1 MEDSTGKKIH
11 QQNITEES
19 EKIWM
24 RDSNVESDS
33 KLPKVA
39 LIVDVENWA
48 FHNYAKQISLN
59 LKDKYDFK
67 IFFYAGYPEIEDLM
81 FEVKDFDLIHFFW
94 RDALFS
100 YLTPQLQ
107 HSFVQ
112 KGLDYYDFITNTV
125 AKANITTSIYDH
137 LFLSES
143 EIEKRVIVYNALS
156 IGYTTVSKRLEN
168 VYSNIPQYPK
178 PFGAVE
184 DGVDLDFFVPRS
196 LERLT
201 DADREILVGWVGNS
215 KWGGDGIDHKGIE
228 TIIKPVVESLREE
241 GYKVR
246 GHYADRHVKWIP
258 HSEMNDYYNSIDI
271 YVCASDIE
279 GTPNPA
285 LESMACGIPVVS
297 TDVGMIPQLFG
308 AKQKEYILGE
318 RTQEAL
324 REKLIELIGSPQ
336 KRAELSRENLESISH
351 WSWEKQCQK
360 WDDFFGLMLFISR
373 EKSLKQRSNYMRQQL
388 LSTYLLSMSEPVTNE
403 VILENVVENPVD
415 NTELNIQY
423 DELKAFADNL
433 QDKINLMEQSQFWK
447 VRNEWFKFK
456 KILGFA
462 KDKY

>member
-1 MEDSTGKKIH
+1 M
-11 QQNITEES
+11 
-19 EKIWM
+19 
-24 RDSNVESDS
+24 

-39 LIVDVENWA
+39 LIADVENWA
-48 FHNYAKQISLN
+48 FHNISKQIVRYLS
-59 LKDKYDFK
+59 DSYDFK
-67 IFFYAGYPEIEDLM
+67 IYFYGQYEKIEDLM

-100 YLTPQLQ
+100 FLSPWVQ
-107 HSFVQ
+107 HSFAE
-112 KGLDYYDFITNTV
+112 KNLDYEDFLINTV
-125 AKANITTSIYDH
+125 ATANLTTSASEH
-137 LFLSES
+137 LLISET
-143 EIEKRVIVYNALS
+143 EAPERVILYNTLA
-156 IGYTTVSKRLEN
+156 IGYTTFSEKLNKVLSA
-168 VYSNIPQYPK
+168 IPNYPQ
-178 PFGAVE
+178 PYCNTE
-184 DGVDLDFFVPRS
+184 DGVDLEFFRPVNPQRFYK
-196 LERLT
+196 EKE
-201 DADREILVGWVGNS
+201 EILVGWVGNS

-360 WDDFFGLMLFISR
+360 WDDFFGLMLSLSR
-373 EKSLKQRSNYMRQQL
+373 NPQIKERRDFLRKQTLKAYLVAKMHSGNNVASDDLESLFKNIN
-388 LSTYLLSMSEPVTNE
+388 STKLADQYQE
-403 VILENVVENPVD
+403 LENLCE
-415 NTELNIQY
+415 ELKDQNK
-423 DELKAFADNL
+423 ELKAFADNL